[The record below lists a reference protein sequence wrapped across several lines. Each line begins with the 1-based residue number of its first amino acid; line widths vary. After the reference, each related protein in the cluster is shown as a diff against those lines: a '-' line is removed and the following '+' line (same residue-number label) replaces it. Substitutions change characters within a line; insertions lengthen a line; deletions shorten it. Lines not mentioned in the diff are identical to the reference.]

1 MLTFDQFVA
10 TKKEIEDVSDVKGY
24 GEEGPGL
31 VYAGSLV
38 IENLGKG
45 EYQLV
50 LDRDSWIS
58 RDLHDLE
65 RKLYEFALEE
75 KII

>member
-10 TKKEIEDVSDVKGY
+10 TKKEIDDVSAVKGY

-31 VYAGSLV
+31 VYAGCLV
-38 IENLGKG
+38 IQNCGDG
-45 EYQLV
+45 TYQLV

-58 RDLHDLE
+58 ADLHDLE
-65 RKLYEFALEE
+65 RRLYEFALEE
-75 KII
+75 KVI